1 MTPVILIYCC
11 AALSRCGVRASSSA
25 AGNENRGGQGRGTRS
40 RGRGIDAATPCY
52 SLARRPSPLVPRKM
66 EVIKT
71 VADLRERLKREPQ
84 VACVPTMGNIHDGH
98 LSLVRIARGQSPV
111 TVTTIFVNRLQF
123 GQGEDF
129 EKYPRTFEEDCAKL
143 EAEGN
148 TIVWAPDEKEMYPE
162 PQTFYVDLPK
172 VANKLEGRFR
182 PGHFRGM
189 ATVVLKLFNFVQP
202 QLAVFGKKD
211 YQQLAIVRQMVEQFA
226 LPIKILPAETVRA
239 QDGLALSSRNRY
251 LSADERKE
259 AIRLRE
265 AILGVRDAVL
275 SGDRNFIA
283 MEYAAGALLARHGWN
298 VDYVVVRNQRAV
310 LRPESHDKALVVLG
324 AAKLGQTRLIDNI
337 EVRAP

>member
-1 MTPVILIYCC
+1 
-11 AALSRCGVRASSSA
+11 
-25 AGNENRGGQGRGTRS
+25 
-40 RGRGIDAATPCY
+40 
-52 SLARRPSPLVPRKM
+52 M

-71 VADLRERLKREPQ
+71 VAELRERLKREPQ
-84 VACVPTMGNIHDGH
+84 IACVPTMGNIHDGH
-98 LSLVRIARGQSPV
+98 LSLVHIGRTLAPV

-129 EKYPRTFEEDCAKL
+129 DRYPRTFDDDCAKL
-143 EAEGN
+143 KAAGN
-148 TIVWAPDEKEMYPE
+148 TIVWAPDEKQMYPE

-189 ATVVLKLFNFVQP
+189 ATVVLKLFHSVRP
-202 QLAVFGKKD
+202 QFAVFGKKD
-211 YQQLAIVRQMVEQFA
+211 YQQLAIVRQMVDQFA
-226 LPIKILPAETVRA
+226 MPIKIVPAETVRA
-239 QDGLALSSRNRY
+239 NDGLALSSRNRY

-259 AIRLRE
+259 ATRLRE

-275 SGDRNFIA
+275 GGDRNFIA

-310 LRPESHDKALVVLG
+310 LRPEPQDKALVVLG

-337 EVRAP
+337 EVQAP